1 MAAAHQP
8 HASSQSEPGS
18 GSGSVPDHGHG
29 SGIVVANA
37 KDASSSNKADAE
49 AKTDAD
55 SVRLSDEA
63 SDGDGDGHDHDQ
75 LQRHLGN
82 RQIQLIAIGGTIGT
96 GLFVSIGGGLAKGW
110 PASLLLAYSLHALMV
125 CLINNSLA
133 EMVCYMPVS
142 GSFIR
147 MAGRWVDDALGFL
160 AGWNF
165 FLYEAILIPFE
176 ITALN
181 LVLTFW
187 TDKIPVAAICVVV
200 IILYAIINIL
210 AVQYYGEA
218 EFWLAMGKL
227 ILILIVF
234 FFAFITAVGGNPQHE
249 AYGFRY
255 WYSPGAFASYIHEG
269 TLGRFEGFLGSLFSA
284 CFTVVGPEYLGMVA
298 GETARP
304 RTYLKN
310 GFKTVYWRFF
320 VFFVL
325 GALAVG
331 VVIPYNAPELNNGSG
346 TADGSPYVI
355 AMQNMGVTVLP
366 HVVNALLVTS
376 IFSAGNAYV
385 YCAMRSLYGLA
396 CDGHAP
402 RVFRKT
408 LSNGIPIYA
417 FLAVMVFPFISFLQ
431 VSGSTAQA
439 VTWLQAVTNGATMIN
454 YIVMSL
460 TYIFF
465 FRACRAQG
473 VDRKKVMPYYAYG
486 QPYCAY
492 VTLVYMTLIE
502 GIFGYTVFLPGRWD
516 VGDFFAPYTMALVAI
531 VLYFGWKLVHRT
543 RFISPRDADLVWEK
557 PRIDAY
563 EAALTDPPTRL
574 RDEIWGLFTWK
585 GKRERERENY
595 MGEDVS

>member
-1 MAAAHQP
+1 MDSVSVDKPAGA
-8 HASSQSEPGS
+8 EPGLNEK
-18 GSGSVPDHGHG
+18 GSRKSDSIGE
-29 SGIVVANA
+29 VV
-37 KDASSSNKADAE
+37 
-49 AKTDAD
+49 
-55 SVRLSDEA
+55 
-63 SDGDGDGHDHDQ
+63 DGNTQ

-96 GLFVSIGGGLAKGW
+96 GLFVSIGSGLATGG
-110 PASLLLAYSLHALMV
+110 PANLLLGYSIHALMV

-187 TDKIPVAAICVVV
+187 TDKIPVAAICVIV

-218 EFWLAMGKL
+218 EFWLASGKL
-227 ILILIVF
+227 ILILIVYF
-234 FFAFITAVGGNPQHE
+234 FTFITAVGGNPQGE
-249 AYGFRY
+249 PYGFRY
-255 WYSPGAFASYIHEG
+255 WYSPGAFAEHIHTG

-284 CFTVVGPEYLGMVA
+284 CFTVVGPEYIAMVA
-298 GETARP
+298 GEAERP
-304 RTYLKN
+304 RVYIKN

-331 VVIPYNAPELNNGSG
+331 VVIPYNNPQLNNGSG

-355 AMQNMGVTVLP
+355 AMQNMGVAVLP
-366 HVVNALLVTS
+366 HIVNALLLTS

-385 YCAMRSLYGLA
+385 YCAMRSLHGLA

-402 RVFRKT
+402 AIFKRTTKK
-408 LSNGIPIYA
+408 GIPIYA
-417 FLAVMVFPFISFLQ
+417 FGVVILFPFLSFLQ
-431 VSGSTAQA
+431 AGSSTGSA
-439 VTWLQAVTNGATMIN
+439 VTILQSVTEGATMIT
-454 YIVMSL
+454 YICISL

-465 FRACRAQG
+465 YRACKAQG
-473 VDRKKVMPYYAYG
+473 IDRDTLPYKG
-486 QPYCAY
+486 FFQPYGAY
-492 VTLVYMTLIE
+492 ITFVYMILIE
-502 GIFGYTVFLPGRWD
+502 GIFGYTVFIPGHWS
-516 VGDFFAPYTMALVAI
+516 VADFFPPYTMAFVTIL
-531 VLYFGWKLVHRT
+531 LYFGWKIYHRT
-543 RFISPRDADLVWEK
+543 SFVKPLEADLVWEK
-557 PRIDAY
+557 PQIDAY
-563 EAALTDPPTRL
+563 EATFTEPPPRF
-574 RDEIWGLFTWK
+574 RDEIWAMLTGR
-585 GKRERERENY
+585 KRAKENH
-595 MGEDVS
+595 MGEDVSS